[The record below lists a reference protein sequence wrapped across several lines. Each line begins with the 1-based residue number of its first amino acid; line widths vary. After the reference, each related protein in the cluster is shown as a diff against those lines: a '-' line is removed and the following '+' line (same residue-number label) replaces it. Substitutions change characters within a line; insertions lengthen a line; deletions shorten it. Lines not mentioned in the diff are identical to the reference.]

1 MKENT
6 TLKIKVQNALE
17 RIGYYLV
24 STIEDKELRKQF
36 NCRYVIFDSN
46 GCIVGAYN
54 SLVNILQD
62 YK

>member
-6 TLKIKVQNALE
+6 TLKIKVQNALG
-17 RIGYYLV
+17 RSGHYLV
-24 STIEDKELRKQF
+24 STIEDEELGKQF
-36 NCRYVIFDSN
+36 NCKYVVFDSN
-46 GCIVGAYN
+46 NCIVGVYN

>member
-6 TLKIKVQNALE
+6 TVKIKVQNALGKTE
-17 RIGYYLV
+17 HYLV
-24 STIEDKELRKQF
+24 STIEDEELRKQF
-36 NCRYVIFDSN
+36 DCKYVVFDSN
-46 GCIVGAYN
+46 DCIVGVYN

>member
-6 TLKIKVQNALE
+6 TLKIEVQNALG

-36 NCRYVIFDSN
+36 NCRYVIFNSN
-46 GCIVGAYN
+46 DCIVGVYN

>member
-36 NCRYVIFDSN
+36 NCRYVIFNSN
-46 GCIVGAYN
+46 GCIVGVYN

>member
-6 TLKIKVQNALE
+6 TLKIEVQNAIG

-36 NCRYVIFDSN
+36 NCRYVIFNSN
-46 GCIVGAYN
+46 GCIVGVYN

>member
-6 TLKIKVQNALE
+6 TLKIKVQNALGKN
-17 RIGYYLV
+17 GYYLV

-36 NCRYVIFDSN
+36 NCRYVIFNSN
-46 GCIVGAYN
+46 GCIVGVYN

>member
-6 TLKIKVQNALE
+6 TLKIEVQNALG

-36 NCRYVIFDSN
+36 NCRYVIFNSN
-46 GCIVGAYN
+46 GCIVGVYN